1 MNEQSATVPSTG
13 LDRFFGALRALHV
26 RRRTDDKWLGGVC
39 SGLADRLGVDPVIV
53 RVALVVLS
61 IFWGFGVMVYLTAWV
76 LLPDDK
82 GEIAAQRAIR
92 DGDHGSIVL
101 LIFAAFALF
110 GALTWTTDHVGP
122 FLIIPLVAFVW
133 WLTHRS
139 HKSAESVRADQAGTP
154 YGAGPPPTPYAAGPP
169 PTPYAAGPPPIS
181 YAAGPPP
188 ISYAAGPPPISY
200 AAGPPPISY
209 GAGPPPTPPAPVV
222 KRRPRR
228 RSGGPLMIVVAI
240 GLALVT
246 YGSLTWLGTQFDWN
260 GNHSAIA
267 LAGSLA
273 TIGLLI
279 VGLGVA
285 GWRAGFLTF
294 LAVLLAITAFSSTL
308 VPKGIQF
315 DASFGDANW
324 APTPVTLDSSYRLGA
339 GNGVLDL
346 RGLPTEGLSGAKIP
360 AYIGVGEL
368 KVLVPEG
375 LTVKVV
381 GHVALG
387 NIIAPEDA
395 GNTNQGGG
403 TDQARTIVVGGGGPT
418 EVVVDAGVGI
428 GQLIVIKE

>member
-1 MNEQSATVPSTG
+1 MNEQSATVPNTG
-13 LDRFFGALRALHV
+13 LDKFFDALRDLRV

-61 IFWGFGVMVYLTAWV
+61 IFWGFGVIVYLTAWV
-76 LLPDDK
+76 LLPNDK
-82 GEIAAQRAIR
+82 EEIAAQRAIR
-92 DGDHGSIVL
+92 DGDGGSIML

-110 GALTWTTDHVGP
+110 GALTWTNDHAFP
-122 FLIIPLVAFVW
+122 FLTIPFVAVVW
-133 WLTHRS
+133 WLSHPRS
-139 HKSAESVRADQAGTP
+139 RGQGWSWRAHERPDADQRVSASQSG
-154 YGAGPPPTPYAAGPP
+154 TPYAAGPP
-169 PTPYAAGPPPIS
+169 PAPYAAGPPPN
-181 YAAGPPP
+181 A
-188 ISYAAGPPPISY
+188 
-200 AAGPPPISY
+200 
-209 GAGPPPTPPAPVV
+209 PAPVV
-222 KRRPRR
+222 QRRPRR

-246 YGSLTWLGTQFDWN
+246 YGSLTWLGTQFGWN
-260 GNHSAIA
+260 GNHAAMA

-279 VGLGVA
+279 VGLGFA

-324 APTPVTLDSSYRLGA
+324 APTSVTLDSSYRLGA

-346 RGLPTEGLSGAKIP
+346 RGLPTDGLSGAKIP
-360 AYIGVGEL
+360 AYIGIGEL

-403 TDQARTIVVGGGGPT
+403 TDQAQTIVVGGSGPT
-418 EVVVDAGVGI
+418 EVVVDAAVGI

>member
-13 LDRFFGALRALHV
+13 LDRFFDALRDLRV

-82 GEIAAQRAIR
+82 EEIAAQRAIR
-92 DGDHGSIVL
+92 DGDRGSIVL
-101 LIFAAFALF
+101 MIFAALALF
-110 GALTWTTDHVGP
+110 GALTWTNDHAAP
-122 FLIIPLVAFVW
+122 FLIIPFVAVVW
-133 WLTHRS
+133 WLSHPRS
-139 HKSAESVRADQAGTP
+139 RGQGWSWRAHERPDADQRVSASQAATP
-154 YGAGPPPTPYAAGPP
+154 YAAAPPPTSYAAGPPSGAPYAAGPP
-169 PTPYAAGPPPIS
+169 PTS

-188 ISYAAGPPPISY
+188 T
-200 AAGPPPISY
+200 
-209 GAGPPPTPPAPVV
+209 PPTPVV
-222 KRRPRR
+222 QRRPRR

-246 YGSLTWLGTQFDWN
+246 YGSLMWLGTQFDWN
-260 GNHSAIA
+260 GNHEAIA

-279 VGLGVA
+279 VGLGLA

-324 APTPVTLDSSYRLGA
+324 APTSVTLDSSYRLGA

-346 RGLPTEGLSGAKIP
+346 RGLPTDGLSGAKIP

-403 TDQARTIVVGGGGPT
+403 TDQARTIDVGGGPT
-418 EVVVDAGVGI
+418 EVVVDAAVGI

>member
-1 MNEQSATVPSTG
+1 MTELSTSDPRTG
-13 LDRFFGALRALHV
+13 MDKFFAALRGIGV
-26 RRRTDDKWLGGVC
+26 RRRTNDKWFGGVC

-53 RVALVVLS
+53 RAALVLLS
-61 IFWGFGVMVYLTAWV
+61 LLGGAGVTIYLVAWS

-82 GEIAAQRAIR
+82 NEIPAERALR
-92 DGDHGSIVL
+92 DGDGGSVVLIVIAALAVLGGSWWGRGLGWGFPWGLALIGL
-101 LIFAAFALF
+101 LI
-110 GALTWTTDHVGP
+110 
-122 FLIIPLVAFVW
+122 W
-133 WLTHRS
+133 WLVQRS
-139 HKSAESVRADQAGTP
+139 GNSPDADQRVSAQRLGTP
-154 YGAGPPPTPYAAGPP
+154 SAAGPS
-169 PTPYAAGPPPIS
+169 PTAPGPVA
-181 YAAGPPP
+181 YKMLG
-188 ISYAAGPPPISY
+188 
-200 AAGPPPISY
+200 
-209 GAGPPPTPPAPVV
+209 
-222 KRRPRR
+222 R
-228 RSGGPLMIVVAI
+228 RSGGPLMTMVAI

-260 GNHSAIA
+260 GNHAAIA

-279 VGLGVA
+279 VGLGFA
-285 GWRAGFLTF
+285 GWRAGFLSF

-324 APTPVTLDSSYRLGA
+324 APTSVTLNSSYRLGA

-346 RGLPTEGLSGAKIP
+346 RGLPTDGLSGAKIP
-360 AYIGVGEL
+360 AYIGIGEL

-387 NIIAPEDA
+387 NIVAPEDA

-403 TDQARTIVVGGGGPT
+403 TDQARTIVVGGGPT
-418 EVVVDAGVGI
+418 EVVVDATVGI